1 MTRKDLDAR
10 ISEILSRHGAFF
22 AFSQRQFEE
31 QQVKGVKYT
40 NCGGGMACPEGA
52 VDQLSVEIEAA
63 IDAYRAADLAENGK
77 AKIIWRELANHE
89 AQLTHDITP
98 TVEALQGYG
107 ITREEVKAEWAGYL
121 RHCVEND
128 LF

>member
-1 MTRKDLDAR
+1 MTRQDLDAR
-10 ISEILSRHGAFF
+10 IGEILNRHGAFF

-77 AKIIWRELANHE
+77 TEIIWRELANHE
-89 AQLTHDITP
+89 AQLTHDIQD
-98 TVEALQGYG
+98 TVAALQGYG
-107 ITREEVKAEWAGYL
+107 ITREEVKAEWPAYL
-121 RHCVEND
+121 RRCVEND

>member
-1 MTRKDLDAR
+1 MTRQDLDAR
-10 ISEILSRHGAFF
+10 ISEILHRHGAFF

-31 QQVKGVKYT
+31 RQVRGVKYAH
-40 NCGGGMACPEGA
+40 CGAGMICPESA
-52 VDQLSVEIEAA
+52 ADQLQAEIRAA
-63 IDAYRAADLAENGK
+63 IDAYHTADLAENGK
-77 AKIIWRELANHE
+77 VKIIWRELANHE
-89 AQLTHDITP
+89 AQITHDITS